1 MSADRIKT
9 LLLSTKRQGM
19 EALIDHMEE
28 NGFFTAPCST
38 SHHLSKEGGLAE
50 HSYNVYCVAKDLSF
64 LMMDGVTDISK
75 EVSDGTY
82 KKEKVPNISN
92 LQEIV
97 FKVLEGKVE

>member
-1 MSADRIKT
+1 MAF
-9 LLLSTKRQGM
+9 LQ
-19 EALIDHMEE
+19 
-28 NGFFTAPCST
+28 
-38 SHHLSKEGGLAE
+38 HHAARATIYQKKVDWQNNLNTNNTQTE

-82 KKEKVPNISN
+82 KKENVPNISN

>member
-38 SHHLSKEGGLAE
+38 SHHLSKETKGLLL
-50 HSYNVYCVAKDLSF
+50 HNIHCNYVMPIHL

-82 KKEKVPNISN
+82 KKENVPNISN